1 MTHLRLK
8 EVLPRPDN
16 IHHMVEDF
24 LTLWDTPVSHIQP
37 LRRFLEN
44 IIGKDLRQFFAQTCA
59 KFLLTYTTL
68 PLFCEQYYMNGQGLQ
83 GTQTLLNFMV
93 EKVLVS

>member
-1 MTHLRLK
+1 MSHLQPK
-8 EVLPRPDN
+8 EVLPRPHS

-24 LTLWDTPVSHIQP
+24 LTLWDTPISHIQP

-59 KFLLTYTTL
+59 KFLLTYTNL
-68 PLFCEQYYMNGQGLQ
+68 PLFCEQFYLNGQGLQ